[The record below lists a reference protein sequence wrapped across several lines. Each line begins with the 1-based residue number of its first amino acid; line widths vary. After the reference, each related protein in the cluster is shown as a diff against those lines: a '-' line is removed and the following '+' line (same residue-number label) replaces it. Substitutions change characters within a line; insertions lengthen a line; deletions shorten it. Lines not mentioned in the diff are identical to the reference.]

1 MRHRFDSRT
10 NTSWTQAKGFTLIE
24 LLVTLA
30 IMATL
35 ASLVVPVAQV
45 QIQRSKEQ
53 ELRAAFRDIRTAID
67 AYKKAGDEGRI
78 RREAGATG
86 YPKTLELLVEG
97 AEDQRDPK
105 RKKMFFLR
113 QVPRDP
119 FHEEATMP
127 PVNTWLKRAYASE
140 ANEPVEG
147 DDVYDVRSRSPL
159 IGLNGAALNRW

>member
-1 MRHRFDSRT
+1 MG
-10 NTSWTQAKGFTLIE
+10 GFTLIE

-45 QIQRSKEQ
+45 QVQRSKEQ
-53 ELRAAFRDIRTAID
+53 QLRAALREIRTAID

-78 RREAGATG
+78 RREAGTTG
-86 YPKTLELLVEG
+86 YPETLEILAEG
-97 AEDQRDPK
+97 VEDQRDPNR
-105 RKKMFFLR
+105 RKIFFLR

-119 FHEEATMP
+119 FHDEATTP
-127 PVNTWLKRAYASE
+127 ASNTWAKRAYASE
-140 ANEPVEG
+140 ASEPAEG

-159 IGLNGAALNRW
+159 IGLNGAALNQW